1 MRHNHSRKSQRL
13 MTQEI
18 ADKLLE
24 PLRSTRHLLTR
35 TLAHIPI
42 NGPEYRQINR
52 VVQEIDE
59 LAKILIGDGTHYYQK
74 VHSVPSSDTGR
85 GGEQA

>member
-1 MRHNHSRKSQRL
+1 
-13 MTQEI
+13 
-18 ADKLLE
+18 
-24 PLRSTRHLLTR
+24 
-35 TLAHIPI
+35 LAHIPI
-42 NGPEYRQINR
+42 NGPEYCQINR